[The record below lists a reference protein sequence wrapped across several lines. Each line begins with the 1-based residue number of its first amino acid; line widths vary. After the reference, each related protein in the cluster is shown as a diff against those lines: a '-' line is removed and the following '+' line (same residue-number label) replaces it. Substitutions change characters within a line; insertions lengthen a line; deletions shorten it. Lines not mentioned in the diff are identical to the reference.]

1 MVDRLVVKAYM
12 ELEETIMQWKQQ
24 THLIK
29 LLYPRE
35 LQQETEMDTLDAE
48 VDEVMD
54 KIKARVHRRE

>member
-1 MVDRLVVKAYM
+1 M

>member
-1 MVDRLVVKAYM
+1 M

-24 THLIK
+24 NHLIK

-35 LQQETEMDTLDAE
+35 LQQESETDTLDAE
-48 VDEVMD
+48 VDEIMD